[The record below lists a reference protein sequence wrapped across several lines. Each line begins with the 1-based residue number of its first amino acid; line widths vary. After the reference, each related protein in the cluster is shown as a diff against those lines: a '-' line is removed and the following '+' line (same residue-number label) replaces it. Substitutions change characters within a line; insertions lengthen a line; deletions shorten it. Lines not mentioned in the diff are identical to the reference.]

1 MENEISIGENLPR
14 MAVVVMSSGSDG
26 WTLEMRG
33 EVSRGWLCQDWVFD
47 GGTLPIADPLW
58 FPRMHYHQC
67 RCLWE
72 IRGLGCSLFGR
83 SMS

>member
-1 MENEISIGENLPR
+1 MENKISIEENLPR

-26 WTLEMRG
+26 RTLKMRG

-58 FPRMHYHQC
+58 FPRMFPF
-67 RCLWE
+67 RLVNV
-72 IRGLGCSLFGR
+72 IKTTLTLI
-83 SMS
+83 